1 VKWRKGLAGLEETI
15 PGKPVTN
22 EKRLGA
28 DYPGV
33 GYLEEF
39 LQRGRFG
46 PAEKE
51 S

>member
-15 PGKPVTN
+15 AGKRLTN

-33 GYLEEF
+33 GCLEEF
-39 LQRGRFG
+39 SQRGGFR